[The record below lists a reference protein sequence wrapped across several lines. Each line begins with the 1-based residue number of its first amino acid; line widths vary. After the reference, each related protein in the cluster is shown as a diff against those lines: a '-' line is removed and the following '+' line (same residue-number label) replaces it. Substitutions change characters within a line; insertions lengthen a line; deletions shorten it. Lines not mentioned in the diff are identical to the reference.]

1 MSMFSVNLFALTVNQ
16 FTQMVD
22 KSERSPL
29 MRLRV
34 QQFLTQKQLAE
45 ALGVTETTVRN
56 WEAGRSVPKLT
67 PVQYKT
73 LLEILK
79 ISSDELP
86 DQFGF
91 PDSQNG

>member
-1 MSMFSVNLFALTVNQ
+1 MLSVNLFALTVNR
-16 FTQMVD
+16 FTEKMK
-22 KSERSPL
+22 KSDRSPL

-34 QQFLTQKQLAE
+34 QQFLTQKELAE

-79 ISSDELP
+79 ITSDELP

-91 PDSQNG
+91 PNSQHD